1 MYFCAKELY
10 MSVTS
15 NALLRHITIDA
26 CLRDTAHKYT
36 LQDLIAACTRAV
48 KENSKTR
55 LKDNFSVS
63 TRTVQLDLQM
73 MRDKKKGYNAPIVV
87 YEQKY
92 YKYSDPTYSIGN
104 ANVKQTTLTPLSE
117 LTETLERYSGMAGME
132 SLEGAVELI
141 RECLE
146 NKVNGSFQKIR
157 RQKNPK
163 ASGGA
168 FLDVVK
174 DAVLHRRVLSLSYV
188 DDKSSIREII
198 FYPLYLTTYQMRW
211 FCLGYVDG
219 REGIQVVQ
227 TDCVTSYSYAILPF
241 PPNYRFNAEE
251 YFADIIGI
259 THPAEKKEDIHLNV
273 QGVMARYLIQNPLHP
288 SQKLTGKSDDG
299 SCTFRISVIPN
310 NEFFRWYYENHPY
323 VRIESPK
330 LLADSAANYIRNV
343 VADLPSPVTEDLRPK
358 KEKEKEKD
366 SRKKKKQHP
375 DVEEDLFSS
384 LF

>member
-1 MYFCAKELY
+1 

-48 KENSKTR
+48 KENSKGK
-55 LKDNFSVS
+55 LKDNFAVS

-92 YKYSDPTYSIGN
+92 YKYSDPDYSIGN

-117 LTETLERYSGMAGME
+117 IAETLERYSRMAGME
-132 SLEGAVELI
+132 SLEGAVDLI

-146 NKVNGSFQKIR
+146 VKVSGAFQKIR
-157 RQKNPK
+157 RQKAAKP
-163 ASGGA
+163 SGGA
-168 FLDVVK
+168 FLDIIK
-174 DAVLHRRVLSLSYV
+174 DALIHRRVLSLSFI
-188 DDKSSIREII
+188 DERGNAREVI
-198 FYPLYLTTYQMRW
+198 FYPLHLTTWKDKW

-219 REGIQVVQ
+219 KEGIQAVQ

-241 PPNYRFNAEE
+241 PPNYRFNADE

-259 THPAEKKEDIHLNV
+259 SRPAEKKEDIV
-273 QGVMARYLIQNPLHP
+273 FKADGCISRYLIQNPLHQ
-288 SQKLTGKSDDG
+288 SQKLTGKDEDG
-299 SCTFRISVIPN
+299 SCTFRVSLIPN
-310 NEFFRWYYENHPY
+310 EEFFRWIYEMHPY
-323 VRIESPK
+323 VTIQSPK
-330 LLADSAANYIRNV
+330 HLENRSWDFIRNV
-343 VADLPSPVTEDLRPK
+343 VSDLPSPVPATEAKYR
-358 KEKEKEKD
+358 KD
-366 SRKKKKQHP
+366 KDNKKKKKQQDKP
-375 DVEEDLFSS
+375 EEDLFSS

>member
-1 MYFCAKELY
+1 

-48 KENSKTR
+48 KENSKGK
-55 LKDNFSVS
+55 LKDNFVVS
-63 TRTVQLDLQM
+63 TRTVQLDIQM

-92 YKYSDPTYSIGN
+92 YKYSDPGYSIGN

-117 LTETLERYSGMAGME
+117 IAETLERYSSMAGME

-157 RQKNPK
+157 RQPNPK

-168 FLDVVK
+168 FLDVIT

-188 DDKSSIREII
+188 DERASIREVI
-198 FYPLYLTTYQMRW
+198 FYPLHLTTYAMRW
-211 FCLGYVDG
+211 YCLGYVDG
-219 REGIQVVQ
+219 KEGIQTVQ
-227 TDCVTSYSYAILPF
+227 TDCVTGYSYAILPF
-241 PPNYRFNAEE
+241 PPNYRFNADE
-251 YFADIIGI
+251 YFEDIIGI
-259 THPAEKKEDIHLNV
+259 SHPQDSKEDIHIKA
-273 QGVMARYLIQNPLHP
+273 QGVLARYLIQNPIHQ
-288 SQKLTGKSDDG
+288 SQRLTGKADDG

-310 NEFFRWYYENHPY
+310 DELFRWLFENHPF
-323 VRIESPK
+323 VTIESPK
-330 LLADSAANYIRNV
+330 YLSDRANEYIRNM
-343 VADLPSPVTEDLRPK
+343 VADLPSPIVPEVKTK
-358 KEKEKEKD
+358 KEKEKENK
-366 SRKKKKQHP
+366 KKKKQQGQI
-375 DVEEDLFSS
+375 EEDLFSS